1 MTRLGYGAAD
11 GGVDSGGK
19 VCKTLVERMEVEKGP
34 RPTVVLAL
42 PGALWWRSFPVAAAK
57 LLQNG
62 TAAAVS
68 RCRRSVNSM
77 KATVYMMVAI
87 NDLWPFVSL

>member
-1 MTRLGYGAAD
+1 MLRFHKMIWILL
-11 GGVDSGGK
+11 
-19 VCKTLVERMEVEKGP
+19 LV
-34 RPTVVLAL
+34 
-42 PGALWWRSFPVAAAK
+42 
-57 LLQNG
+57 LQNR